1 MISNGD
7 IAEPPGFNK
16 YRCKS
21 TPGWLYF
28 AKHGFNAFLQ
38 IRTRPAMTDTQLLQE
53 FEALAERLDI
63 PVTYANLEGGEGG
76 LCVVR
81 GKHRFILN
89 RSPDV
94 RTHIEIFARDFAR
107 LSLDDVYIRPLVRE
121 RIDAVR
127 STQE

>member
-1 MISNGD
+1 
-7 IAEPPGFNK
+7 
-16 YRCKS
+16 
-21 TPGWLYF
+21 
-28 AKHGFNAFLQ
+28 
-38 IRTRPAMTDTQLLQE
+38 MTDTQLLQE